1 MAPVIIL
8 SIIVVVLIIVGLMLV
23 LIYNGLVQARLR
35 VREAWSGIDVQLKR
49 RASLIPNLVETVK
62 GYAAH
67 ERETLEAVTDARAR
81 LQQAGTPRRGRA
93 GQQHAHADAAHRCSP
108 SPSSTRT

>member
-1 MAPVIIL
+1 MAAAIIL
-8 SIIVVVLIIVGLMLV
+8 SIIIVVLIIVGLMLV
-23 LIYNGLVQARLR
+23 FIYNGLVQARMR

-67 ERETLEAVTDARAR
+67 ERETLQAVTDARAR
-81 LQQAGTPRRGRA
+81 CSRPAAPARPRRPTT
-93 GQQHAHADAAHRCSP
+93 CSP
-108 SPSSTRT
+108 RRCAPSLRSLSSTRT